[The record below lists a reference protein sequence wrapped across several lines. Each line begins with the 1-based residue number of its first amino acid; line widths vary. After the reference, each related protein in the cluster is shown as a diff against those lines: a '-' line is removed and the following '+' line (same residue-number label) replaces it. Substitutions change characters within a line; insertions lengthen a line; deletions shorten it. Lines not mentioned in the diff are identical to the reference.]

1 MMELWESSCGPSV
14 RDFQGEISARNPFLK
29 KYADLGISHICALL
43 DSNNLPRE
51 SRNILSIRDHNDESR
66 QFHNVL
72 TSFAKRICDNL
83 CEMYGPANS
92 KYINNDFITWIN
104 ISAAKTNTKGLYEN
118 ILKYTY
124 SSCDLTAIKKLS
136 KVPFLGTL
144 NEKRICNAM
153 HRITKA
159 VNTARS
165 FRASIE
171 FCLGAF

>member
-1 MMELWESSCGPSV
+1 MKLSRKNLYKWAVCGFTSNYLEV
-14 RDFQGEISARNPFLK
+14 MRIHLK
-29 KYADLGISHICALL
+29 MHAVEKSNKCNYCVYASY
-43 DSNNLPRE
+43 SF
-51 SRNILSIRDHNDESR
+51 

-83 CEMYGPANS
+83 CEIYGPTNS

-104 ISAAKTNTKGLYEN
+104 ISAAKTNTKGLYEK
-118 ILKYTY
+118 ILKCTY
-124 SSCDLTAIKKLS
+124 ASSNLTAIKKLN